1 MKDNQLSGDKWI
13 KNEKYRNPDGTFKKG
28 HPFGRFPK
36 KLTLTYLT
44 KLIRKDERLHPD
56 EPTLLKHY
64 KDRLFKNDILLAKF
78 MDKYIPTI
86 NEITGAGG
94 EPISIILRKIIYGED
109 EKEGEKGKSEE
120 AET

>member
-1 MKDNQLSGDKWI
+1 MKDERLSVDKREF
-13 KNEKYRNPDGTFKKG
+13 KEDNFKPNGKFKKG
-28 HPFGRFPK
+28 NIIGRFPK

-64 KDRLFKNDILLAKF
+64 KDRLFKNDILLGKF

-86 NEITGAGG
+86 NEFTGAGG
-94 EPISIILRKIIYGED
+94 EPISIILHKIIYGKD
-109 EKEGEKGKSEE
+109 EKEEEKE
-120 AET
+120 

>member
-1 MKDNQLSGDKWI
+1 MENVRLSADKR
-13 KNEKYRNPDGTFKKG
+13 KEFDRFEDGRNKFAKG
-28 HPFGRFPK
+28 NTIGRMPK

-78 MDKYIPTI
+78 IDKYIPTI
-86 NEITGAGG
+86 NELTGAGG
-94 EPISIILRKIIYGED
+94 GPISITLREIIYGKD
-109 EKEGEKGKSEE
+109 EKEVKSK
-120 AET
+120 

>member
-1 MKDNQLSGDKWI
+1 MENVRLSADKR
-13 KNEKYRNPDGTFKKG
+13 KEFDRFEDGRNKFAKG
-28 HPFGRFPK
+28 NTIGRMPK

-78 MDKYIPTI
+78 IDKYIPTI
-86 NEITGAGG
+86 NELTGAGG
-94 EPISIILRKIIYGED
+94 GPISITLREIIYGKD
-109 EKEGEKGKSEE
+109 EKEVEKGESGK